1 MFSIQLFFFLI
12 CFVCGR
18 DNTTKTEK
26 QTNYSNSKHSQGEKI
41 LLSIYWNFPQERY
54 KHNGLVVLICLLE
67 FFNRRDIDTMGL

>member
-1 MFSIQLFFFLI
+1 MFSIQLLFFFLI

-41 LLSIYWNFPQERY
+41 LLY
-54 KHNGLVVLICLLE
+54 LLE
-67 FFNRRDIDTMGL
+67 FFHKRDINTMDLWFSYAY